1 MDDAFLAGNSAQKA
15 HECHRVPDTTA
26 NKSVEDEVFFTALE
40 IADPGERKAFID
52 QACAGKPALRA
63 FVEEMLASEKEAE
76 RWLDLEPSALVRTVA
91 ELHAEASKP
100 GAAGRKPVDPQVG
113 GRIDCYKVLE
123 RIGEGGCGVVY
134 LAEQEW
140 PVHRRVALKVIKPGM
155 DTERVIARFDA
166 EQQALALMEHPNIAR
181 VLDAGAT
188 ETGRPYFV
196 MELVQG
202 VRITEYC
209 DQRNFDTRQR
219 LDLFIRVCHAI
230 QHAHQKGVIHRDIK
244 PSNILVTVQDGAPV
258 PRVIDFGIAKAIEGK
273 LTQQTLFTPSEQLV
287 GTPAYMSPEQAEIN
301 GLDVDTRSDIY
312 SLGVVLYEL
321 LTGKTPF
328 DSKALAR
335 SGPGELRRTLR
346 ETEPQRPSRVLT
358 TLEGAELQAT
368 AEHRHAEP
376 PKLISLLK
384 GDLDWIVMKAL
395 EKDRSRRYETVNG
408 LAKDIERYLNNEP
421 IVARP
426 PSRLYR
432 LRKLVRRN
440 RVVFAAGGAVALAL
454 IVGLGTS
461 TWLLFRER
469 ELRRRAVAAEQEQA
483 RLRGVAERGLAT
495 EAELRRQ
502 AEGRGKLTEAAALI
516 NRGALAEADAL
527 IAQLP
532 LKQSTMEGAAVFRA
546 LGEWNALQQ
555 RWPAARDRFLLLEH
569 ASQADEPGYTS
580 LDSTRTA
587 VTLVESG
594 DREGYQKYCLQTVQ
608 RYANTADPIVAE
620 RAVKNCLLL
629 PGNEAL
635 IKALDPLAEVARK
648 SLERVDLSNKNV
660 DWQVCWRCLSLA
672 VWEYRVGNSSEAIVW
687 ARRCL
692 DCGGPIP
699 RIASARTVLAMALYR
714 LGEREAANSELGQAR
729 TLIEAKFKAP
739 LDAGNAGEGF
749 WFDWLLGRILLR
761 EATEL
766 VGKGSTPPEG
776 ASGGFR

>member
-1 MDDAFLAGNSAQKA
+1 M
-15 HECHRVPDTTA
+15 PDTTA
-26 NKSVEDEVFFTALE
+26 DKKAEDEVFFTALQ

-52 QACAGKPALRA
+52 QACAGKPDLRSL
-63 FVEEMLASEKEAE
+63 VEEMLASEEEAA
-76 RWLDLEPSALVRTVA
+76 RWLTLEPSALVSTVA
-91 ELHAEASKP
+91 ELHADASKP
-100 GAAGRKPVDPQVG
+100 GSASRKLVDSQVG
-113 GRIDCYKVLE
+113 GRIDCYRVLE

-134 LAEQEW
+134 MAEQES

-155 DTERVIARFDA
+155 DTERVIARFEA
-166 EQQALALMEHPNIAR
+166 ERQALALMEHPNIAR

-188 ETGRPYFV
+188 EAGRPYFV

-202 VRITEYC
+202 VRITDYC
-209 DQRNFDTRQR
+209 DQQNLDTRQR
-219 LDLFIRVCHAI
+219 LDLFIQVCHAI

-244 PSNILVTVQDGAPV
+244 PSNILVTIQDGVPV

-273 LTQQTLFTPSEQLV
+273 LTQQTLFTPSEQPV
-287 GTPAYMSPEQAEIN
+287 GTPAYMSPEQAEVG

-328 DSKALAR
+328 DSKELAR
-335 SGPGELRRTLR
+335 SGLGELRRTLR

-358 TLEGAELQAT
+358 TLEGAELQSMAKR
-368 AEHRHAEP
+368 RHAEP

-408 LAKDIERYLNNEP
+408 LARDIERYLNNEP
-421 IVARP
+421 VMARP

-469 ELRRRAVAAEQEQA
+469 ELRQRAVAAEKEQA
-483 RLRGVAERGLAT
+483 RLRGIAERGLAT

-502 AEGRGKLTEAAALI
+502 AEGRDKITQAASLI
-516 NRGALAEADAL
+516 DKGAYAEADAL
-527 IAQLP
+527 VAQLP
-532 LKQSTMEGAAVFRA
+532 LKQFTMEGAAVFRA
-546 LGEWNALQQ
+546 LGEWNAVQQ

-587 VTLVESG
+587 VTLVECG
-594 DREGYQKYCLQTVQ
+594 DREAYQQYCLETIR
-608 RYANTADPIVAE
+608 RYANTVDPIVAE
-620 RAVKNCLLL
+620 RAAKNCLLL

-635 IKALDPLAEVARK
+635 IKALDSLAQVAHK
-648 SLERVDLSNKNV
+648 SLKPVDFSAKEV
-660 DWQVCWRCLSLA
+660 DWQVSWRCLSLA
-672 VWEYRVGNSSEAIVW
+672 IWEYRAGNFSEAIVW
-687 ARRCL
+687 SRRCL
-692 DCGGPIP
+692 NYDGPMP
-699 RIASARTVLAMALYR
+699 RVASARTVLAMALYR
-714 LGEREAANSELGQAR
+714 LGESDAANSELGQAR
-729 TLIEAKFKAP
+729 TPIEAKFKAP
-739 LDAGNAGEGF
+739 LDAGNSGEGF
-749 WFDWLLGRILLR
+749 WFDWVLGRILLR

-766 VGKGSTPPEG
+766 MGKVSTTPEG
-776 ASGGFR
+776 A